1 MSSVPN
7 VFILLLLGLNR
18 GESGHICLSYKVDVS
33 SLVRQLSCSSGGF
46 CGAIMFVCNTFQD
59 NKESDR
65 TGGKVIHTFKA
76 RRVAGILTDKH
87 VFVHQSFDPFWV

>member
-1 MSSVPN
+1 MIGQICTNLATHFLARDSVKCPKRL
-7 VFILLLLGLNR
+7 FILLLLGFNR

-65 TGGKVIHTFKA
+65 TGGKVIHTF
-76 RRVAGILTDKH
+76 
-87 VFVHQSFDPFWV
+87 